1 MRDDVHM
8 IAPDAGA
15 AVLDRQRRAFLQ
27 DGAPSRQV
35 RKDRLRRLRAAVLA
49 YRAEISAAVSA
60 DFGHRSRHETE
71 LMELVPV
78 IQAIDYLIRNLR
90 RFMRPERRH
99 VGITYRTGRAYVAY
113 QPKGVVGVMAPWN
126 YPVSLTLVPLATAL
140 AAGNRVLLKPSELTP
155 RMSEVLQGLLAEAF
169 SDEEVAVVLGGADVG
184 ARFSAL
190 PFDHLLFTGSTA
202 VGRKVMAAAAQNLVP
217 VTLELGGKSPAII
230 APGHVNDRTLS
241 SLVFGKLSN
250 AGQTCV
256 APDYAL
262 VHQDDLQAFIEAYGA
277 AVERAYPAGPTS
289 PDYSTIINDRHFA
302 RLRGLLDDAR
312 AKGAQVLEVGAHP
325 QGAAAR
331 ERTLTPTLVIDAHD
345 EMTVMQE
352 EIFGP
357 ILPVRTYR
365 TIDEVVAYVNAN
377 PRPLALYWF
386 GDEDADCVSLLS
398 RTTSGNVGLNNT
410 LMHVAQD
417 DLPFGGVGPSGMGAY
432 HGIEGFRSMSHAK
445 GVFIQGRWNASS
457 LVRAPFGQLTNRALD
472 MMLHR

>member
-1 MRDDVHM
+1 M
-8 IAPDAGA
+8 
-15 AVLDRQRRAFLQ
+15 
-27 DGAPSRQV
+27 

-155 RMSEVLQGLLAEAF
+155 RTSEVLQGLLAEAF

-184 ARFSAL
+184 AGFSAL

-277 AVERAYPAGPTS
+277 AVERAYPAGPIS

-302 RLRGLLDDAR
+302 RLHGLLDDAR
-312 AKGAQVLEVGAHP
+312 SKGAQVLEVGAHP

-331 ERTLTPTLVIDAHD
+331 ERTLTPTLVIDVHD

-386 GDEDADCVSLLS
+386 GNADTDCASLLS

-445 GVFIQGRWNASS
+445 GVFVQGRWNAAS

-472 MMLHR
+472 MMLRR

>member
-1 MRDDVHM
+1 MRDDAHM
-8 IAPDAGA
+8 IAPDADA
-15 AVLDRQRRAFLQ
+15 AVLDRQRRAFLR

-49 YRAEISAAVSA
+49 HRAEISAAVSA

-71 LMELVPV
+71 LMELVPA
-78 IQAIDYLIRNLR
+78 IQAIDYLIRHLR
-90 RFMRPERRH
+90 RFMKPERRH

-126 YPVSLTLVPLATAL
+126 YPASLTLVPLATAL

-155 RMSEVLQGLLAEAF
+155 RTSEVLQGLLAEAF
-169 SDEEVAVVLGGADVG
+169 SDEEVAVVLGGSDVG

-262 VHQDDLQAFIEAYGA
+262 VHQDDLQAFIQAYGV

-289 PDYSTIINDRHFA
+289 TDYSTIINDRHFA

-331 ERTLTPTLVIDAHD
+331 ERTLAPTLVIDAHD
-345 EMTVMQE
+345 EMAVMQE

-365 TIDEVVAYVNAN
+365 TIDEVVAYVNAS

-386 GDEDADCVSLLS
+386 GDEDADCASLLS
-398 RTTSGNVGLNNT
+398 RTISGNVGLNNT

-445 GVFIQGRWNASS
+445 GVFVQGRWNAAS
-457 LVRAPFGQLTNRALD
+457 LVRAPFGRLADRVLNV
-472 MMLHR
+472 MLRR